1 MSGISANIVDF
12 EALNKMKDGPRP
24 TEQPSQLNSQTP
36 SIRTFELK
44 DECGINNLPNQIM
57 AKAISDGFVFN
68 ILCVGETACGKSSLL
83 DSLFN
88 TRLDS
93 TPATHENARVYL
105 RKSTYDLFERE
116 IRLKLTVV
124 ETAGFGDQINKDDSF
139 KIIGDF
145 IDEQFQA
152 YLDEELK
159 IKRNLSSYHDTRI
172 HVCLYFINPTG
183 HSLKAL
189 DLVTMKHLD
198 SKVNIIPIIAKSDT
212 ISKNELQRFK
222 QNILNELNV
231 AGVKIYRFPTDDET
245 LAEDNLKANNLLPLA
260 VVGSNETVKVGTQ
273 YVRARQYPWGVVQG
287 KRLGIT
293 SKIENENHCDFKKLR
308 ESVIEKNMLDL
319 IETTHSKHYEIFRR
333 TRLAELGLTDSIDG
347 KQFSISDTLEMKHN
361 DLRKEL
367 EKREQQ
373 LKEAFI
379 QKVKDKEVE
388 LKDSEKQINE
398 ELTNIKKQYKDQK
411 DKCDEKWR
419 ILEQEI
425 NFFEQRKRTNLGTI
439 KKGNKKK

>member
-1 MSGISANIVDF
+1 
-12 EALNKMKDGPRP
+12 MKDIPYATDP
-24 TEQPSQLNSQTP
+24 ILMKSQIP
-36 SIRTFELK
+36 PIRTFELK

-93 TPATHENARVYL
+93 TPSTHDNTRVFL
-105 RKSTYDLFERE
+105 RKNTYDLFERE

-145 IDEQFQA
+145 IDEQFQY

-159 IKRNLSSYHDTRI
+159 IKRNLSNYHDTRI

-189 DLVTMKHLD
+189 DILTMKHLD
-198 SKVNIIPIIAKSDT
+198 NKVNILPIIAKSDT

-222 QNILNELNV
+222 QNILNELNT
-231 AGVKIYRFPTDDET
+231 AGIKIYRFPTDDET
-245 LAEDNLKANNLLPLA
+245 LAEENSKTNNLLPLA
-260 VVGSNETVKVGTQ
+260 IIGSNETVKVGNQ
-273 YVRARQYPWGVVQG
+273 YVRARQYPWGVVQV
-287 KRLGIT
+287 
-293 SKIENENHCDFKKLR
+293 ENENHCDFKKLR
-308 ESVIEKNMLDL
+308 DSLIEKNMLDL

-333 TRLAELGLTDSIDG
+333 NRLTELGLTDSVDG
-347 KQFSISDTLEMKHN
+347 KQVSISDTIYMKRN
-361 DLRKEL
+361 ELRQDLD
-367 EKREQQ
+367 KREQQ
-373 LKEAFI
+373 LKETFM

-388 LKDSEKQINE
+388 LKEIEKQINE
-398 ELTNIKKQYKDQK
+398 QLTNIKKQYKDQK
-411 DKCDEKWR
+411 DKCDEKWH
-419 ILEQEI
+419 ILEQEM
-425 NFFEQRKRTNLGTI
+425 NLFEQHKRSNMETM
-439 KKGNKKK
+439 KKNTKKK

>member
-1 MSGISANIVDF
+1 
-12 EALNKMKDGPRP
+12 MKDVSRP
-24 TEQPSQLNSQTP
+24 TDSSLINSQTP

-44 DECGINNLPNQIM
+44 EECGINNLPNQIM
-57 AKAISDGFVFN
+57 AKTISDGFVFN

-93 TPATHENARVYL
+93 TPSTHENTRVYL
-105 RKSTYDLFERE
+105 RKNTYDLFERE

-145 IDEQFQA
+145 IDEQFQT

-159 IKRNLSSYHDTRI
+159 IKRNLSNYHDTRI
-172 HVCLYFINPTG
+172 HVCLYFISPTG

-189 DLVTMKHLD
+189 DLVTMKYLD

-222 QNILNELNV
+222 QNILNELNL

-245 LAEDNLKANNLLPLA
+245 LAEENLKANNLLPLA
-260 VVGSNETVKVGTQ
+260 VVGSNETVKVGNQ
-273 YVRARQYPWGVVQG
+273 YVRARQYPWGIVQV
-287 KRLGIT
+287 
-293 SKIENENHCDFKKLR
+293 ENENHCDFKKLR
-308 ESVIEKNMLDL
+308 ESLIEKNMLDL

-333 TRLAELGLTDSIDG
+333 NRLTELGLNDNIDG
-347 KQFSISDTLEMKHN
+347 KPLSISDTLDMKRN
-361 DLRKEL
+361 ELRQEL

-379 QKVKDKEVE
+379 QKVKDKEID
-388 LKDSEKQINE
+388 LKEAEKQINE
-398 ELTNIKKQYKDQK
+398 QLTNIKKQYKDQK

-419 ILEQEI
+419 ILEQEM
-425 NFFEQRKRTNLGTI
+425 NLFEQRKRANVGTI
-439 KKGNKKK
+439 KKGTKKK

>member
-1 MSGISANIVDF
+1 
-12 EALNKMKDGPRP
+12 MKDIPYATDP
-24 TEQPSQLNSQTP
+24 TLMKSQIP
-36 SIRTFELK
+36 PIRTFELK

-93 TPATHENARVYL
+93 TPSTHDNTRVFL
-105 RKSTYDLFERE
+105 RKNTYDLFERE

-145 IDEQFQA
+145 IDEQFQY

-159 IKRNLSSYHDTRI
+159 IKRNLSNYHDTRI

-189 DLVTMKHLD
+189 DILTMKHLD
-198 SKVNIIPIIAKSDT
+198 NKVNILPIIAKSDT

-222 QNILNELNV
+222 QNILNELNT
-231 AGVKIYRFPTDDET
+231 AGIKIYRFPTDDET
-245 LAEDNLKANNLLPLA
+245 LAEENSKTNNLLPLA
-260 VVGSNETVKVGTQ
+260 IIGSNETVKVGNQ
-273 YVRARQYPWGVVQG
+273 YVRARQYPWGVVQV
-287 KRLGIT
+287 
-293 SKIENENHCDFKKLR
+293 ENENHCDFKKLR
-308 ESVIEKNMLDL
+308 DSLIEKNMLDL

-333 TRLAELGLTDSIDG
+333 NRLTELGLTDSVDG
-347 KQFSISDTLEMKHN
+347 KQVSISDTIYMKRN
-361 DLRKEL
+361 ELRQDLD
-367 EKREQQ
+367 KREQQ
-373 LKEAFI
+373 LKETFM

-388 LKDSEKQINE
+388 LKEIEKQINE
-398 ELTNIKKQYKDQK
+398 QLTNIKKQYKDQK
-411 DKCDEKWR
+411 DKCDEKWH
-419 ILEQEI
+419 ILEQEM
-425 NFFEQRKRTNLGTI
+425 NLFEQHKRSNMETM
-439 KKGNKKK
+439 KKNTKKK

>member
-1 MSGISANIVDF
+1 
-12 EALNKMKDGPRP
+12 
-24 TEQPSQLNSQTP
+24 
-36 SIRTFELK
+36 
-44 DECGINNLPNQIM
+44 M

-93 TPATHENARVYL
+93 TPSTHDIARVFL
-105 RKSTYDLFERE
+105 RKNTYDLFERE

-139 KIIGDF
+139 KVIGDF
-145 IDEQFQA
+145 VDAQFQS

-159 IKRNLSSYHDTRI
+159 IKRNLANYHDSRI

-245 LAEDNLKANNLLPLA
+245 LAEENLKANVSEKTLHRSMSIAFFFFLSRISFHWLSSEATKQSKSAINTFELGNIPGASFKVTTNSFSRGHRVNLVLL
-260 VVGSNETVKVGTQ
+260 V
-273 YVRARQYPWGVVQG
+273 
-287 KRLGIT
+287 
-293 SKIENENHCDFKKLR
+293 ENENHCDFKKLR
-308 ESVIEKNMLDL
+308 DSLIEKNMLDL
-319 IETTHSKHYEIFRR
+319 IETTHSKHYEMFRR
-333 TRLAELGLTDSIDG
+333 NRLTELGMADNVDG
-347 KQFSISDTLEMKHN
+347 KQMSISDTL
-361 DLRKEL
+361 DLKRTELRQEL
-367 EKREQQ
+367 EQREQQ

-379 QKVKDKEVE
+379 QKVKDKESE
-388 LKDSEKQINE
+388 LKDTEKQVKPFLEDEGSSHVHRSI
-398 ELTNIKKQYKDQK
+398 LLDQRTI
-411 DKCDEKWR
+411 DDD
-419 ILEQEI
+419 QEAI
-425 NFFEQRKRTNLGTI
+425 QRSEG
-439 KKGNKKK
+439 